1 MTAAAGLLTTALIS
15 PVRGQSPAP
24 APGAQPDQSKLPY
37 DVSAEHQ
44 ELFNDE
50 HRTVYSGNVE
60 VVQGQDRLRT
70 PRLTVF
76 FAKKD
81 SNAPSK
87 KPAAPGAAGPG
98 DTFGK
103 IERMEAEGPVYFSNP
118 TQNGRGD
125 HGTYTAA
132 DDTTVLTGNVVL
144 VQGKN
149 VSTGDK
155 LVMHQKT
162 NQATLYSNTGK
173 TRVRGVF
180 YQDDQKPGTA
190 PGAAGPASA
199 PKPGGRS

>member
-1 MTAAAGLLTTALIS
+1 MS
-15 PVRGQSPAP
+15 PVRGQAP
-24 APGAQPDQSKLPY
+24 AAAPKAQSDQSKLPY
-37 DVSAEHQ
+37 DVSADHQ

-50 HRTVYSGNVE
+50 HRTVYTGNVE

-81 SNAPSK
+81 PDAPGK

-162 NQATLYSNTGK
+162 NQATLYSNASK
-173 TRVRGVF
+173 TRVRGIF

-190 PGAAGPASA
+190 PGAAAPAGSA
-199 PKPGGRS
+199 NPSKPGGRS